1 MRTLRAYLAL
11 IVVGA
16 LLPGTLLTGAL
27 VWRTFNETRGA
38 SERKLLESARV
49 DAAALGREFDG
60 VINTLGALATSPTLD
75 HDDFETFHA
84 EASRVQ
90 ASQPGWY
97 SVVLLSVPD
106 ERQLLTTRQPWGTR
120 LQPALEPGSL
130 RRLAATGRPT
140 VGGVRPDPRGGATL
154 LFPVRV
160 PVVRDGQLKFAL
172 SAIIDVR
179 SLERLVPGPSADSG
193 EWTRAILDADGIF
206 AVRTRG
212 AESFVGGSASDAF
225 LDRLRRAPESVEAGQ
240 TREGVPVYAATSPTR
255 FGWTTI
261 VVVQRDAIDGPLSAS
276 MVAFSS
282 GGLVLMAC
290 GLLASLWVARRLS
303 SDLKGAMAAAEAVAA
318 GRAYT
323 APETGPVVET
333 RRLQRALASASA
345 LLQQRARERDEELR
359 RAEQASQVKDH
370 FLAVLGHEL
379 RNPLAPALTALE
391 LMKAKAPETC
401 VRERE
406 VLQRQIAHMTRLVN
420 DLLDVSR
427 LTRGRT
433 ELIRTR
439 FELREA
445 VNRAV
450 DMVQPL
456 LTQHGHGLEISVPA
470 DGLALDGDLDR
481 IVQVLTNLLTN
492 AARYTPRGGRLTVR
506 ASRVDNRIVVACEDN
521 GPGVPPEFVPALF
534 ERFAQGPR
542 TPDQAP
548 GGLGLGLALAQ
559 SFTELHGG
567 TIAYEP
573 LPEGG
578 SRFIVT
584 FPAVERRADPL
595 RVSAVPEARI
605 SNPLRVLVVD
615 DNEDAAEMLQTAL
628 AACGHSVETAG
639 SGPVAIALA
648 RLVAPDVAVLDIG
661 LPGMDGYELARL
673 LRQSHPD
680 LVLIALSGYGQPSD
694 VANARAAGFVAHF
707 TKPASLDALLAE
719 MERWC
724 AANRRPVR
732 PAPHESDAADEVTS
746 SHAGATDEPDPS
758 P

>member
-27 VWRTFNETRGA
+27 VWRTFNDARAA

-60 VINTLGALATSPTLD
+60 IINTLGALATSPTLD
-75 HDDFETFHA
+75 RDDFEAFHA

-97 SVVLLSVPD
+97 SIVLLSVPA
-106 ERQLLTTRQPWGTR
+106 ERQLLTTRQAWGTP
-120 LQPALEPGSL
+120 LQQALEPGSL
-130 RRLAATGRPT
+130 RRLAASGRPT
-140 VGGVRPDPRGGATL
+140 VGGIRPDPRGGGAL

-172 SAIIDVR
+172 SGIIDVAA
-179 SLERLVPGPSADSG
+179 LERLVPARPADSG
-193 EWTRAILDADGIF
+193 EWTRAILDADGII

-225 LDRLRRAPESVEAGQ
+225 LDRLRRAPESVAAGQ
-240 TREGVPVYAATSPTR
+240 TREGVPVYAATSPTS
-255 FGWTTI
+255 FGWTS
-261 VVVQRDAIDGPLSAS
+261 VVVVERDAIDGPLSAS

-282 GGLVLMAC
+282 GGLLLMAC
-290 GLLASLWVARRLS
+290 GLLASLWIARRLS
-303 SDLKGAMAAAEAVAA
+303 SDLQGAMAAAEAVAA

-323 APETGPVVET
+323 APDTGPVVET

-345 LLQQRARERDEELR
+345 LLQQRAQERDEELR

-391 LMKAKAPETC
+391 LMKAKAPDTC
-401 VRERE
+401 TRERE
-406 VLQRQIAHMTRLVN
+406 VLHRQIAHMTRLVN

-456 LTQHGHGLEISVPA
+456 LTQQGHALDISVPGA
-470 DGLALDGDLDR
+470 GLAIDGDLDR

-492 AARYTPRGGRLTVR
+492 AARYTPSGGRLAVR
-506 ASRVDNRIVVACEDN
+506 ARRASNQVVVACEDN
-521 GPGVPPEFVPALF
+521 GPGVPPEFVPVLF

-542 TPDQAP
+542 TRDQAN
-548 GGLGLGLALAQ
+548 GGLGLGLALAR

-573 LPEGG
+573 VPEGG
-578 SRFIVT
+578 SRFLVT
-584 FPAVERRADPL
+584 LPAVERRTDPL
-595 RVSAVPEARI
+595 RVPAVAPVRPAR
-605 SNPLRVLVVD
+605 SFRVLVVD
-615 DNEDAAEMLQTAL
+615 DNADAAEMLRMAL
-628 AACGHSVETAG
+628 TDAGQVVATAG
-639 SGPVAIALA
+639 RGADALALA
-648 RLVAPDVAVLDIG
+648 RDFAPEVGVLDIG
-661 LPGMDGYELARL
+661 LPDMDGYALARA
-673 LRQSHPD
+673 LRATYGGI
-680 LVLIALSGYGQPSD
+680 VLIALSGYGQATD
-694 VANARAAGFVAHF
+694 VEQALAAGFDVHF
-707 TKPASLDALLAE
+707 AKPASLDALLAA
-719 MERWC
+719 M
-724 AANRRPVR
+724 AV
-732 PAPHESDAADEVTS
+732 
-746 SHAGATDEPDPS
+746 PS
-758 P
+758 MK